1 MSDLFDYLIWRGDLS
16 FENAPLCPV
25 DTLLLSMLPY
35 IRLEGL
41 VPTAA
46 EEPAHLRDVLGR
58 YAAREENAASKHL
71 PLIRAL
77 RDSTRFGTLQ
87 AVEAVQEL
95 DREKGIQ
102 FAAITLLL
110 PADTLFVA
118 FEGTD
123 DTLIGWEEDLRMSYE
138 CPIPAQMRAL
148 AYLRRIATLYPLR
161 RILVGGHSK
170 GGNLAMYA
178 AVHCGSEIRQ
188 RIQDVYN
195 HDGPGFCEGTL
206 TTPAYLELRERIH
219 TYLPASS
226 IVAVLLEHDNNYK
239 IVKSTQA
246 GLLQHDPYSWQI
258 EGPDF
263 AYTDRRTAFGLEIE
277 AIIDRFTSEL
287 SPARKKQFVEALFT
301 VLEATGQET
310 FSGIMGKKVQSLRGA
325 IRSFAEL
332 DPASRALL
340 QDTVT
345 ALGRSAKWIKKLEK

>member
-25 DTLLLSMLPY
+25 DALLLSMLPY

-123 DTLIGWEEDLRMSYE
+123 DTLIGWE
-138 CPIPAQMRAL
+138 
-148 AYLRRIATLYPLR
+148 
-161 RILVGGHSK
+161 
-170 GGNLAMYA
+170 
-178 AVHCGSEIRQ
+178 
-188 RIQDVYN
+188 
-195 HDGPGFCEGTL
+195 
-206 TTPAYLELRERIH
+206 
-219 TYLPASS
+219 
-226 IVAVLLEHDNNYK
+226 
-239 IVKSTQA
+239 
-246 GLLQHDPYSWQI
+246 
-258 EGPDF
+258 
-263 AYTDRRTAFGLEIE
+263 
-277 AIIDRFTSEL
+277 
-287 SPARKKQFVEALFT
+287 
-301 VLEATGQET
+301 
-310 FSGIMGKKVQSLRGA
+310 
-325 IRSFAEL
+325 
-332 DPASRALL
+332 
-340 QDTVT
+340 
-345 ALGRSAKWIKKLEK
+345 